1 LEKEKSYN
9 NNSNEKKV
17 FKVPSKVFSDSLSNN
32 NDEYLDSDEKLN
44 KKHF

>member
-9 NNSNEKKV
+9 NNEKKV